1 MSNSKILTT
10 PFILILLSI
19 ILGCEDNSTFV
30 RNSFTCEIDGEVFT
44 PKNDD
49 WKGDPAI
56 EGTIEGGT
64 LIITGRNNVNGSSS
78 VGIKISNFSGP
89 GTYILNDVD
98 ENYGRYYSSEIM
110 SQCFTNTDYT
120 GELIIESYEAK
131 EGIVWGKFNFEAA
144 TSNGSKVVAVTQGQ
158 FIVDCAVL

>member
-1 MSNSKILTT
+1 M
-10 PFILILLSI
+10 
-19 ILGCEDNSTFV
+19 GCEDNSTFV
-30 RNSFTCEIDGEVFT
+30 RNFFTCEIDGERFT

-56 EGTIEGGT
+56 EGSIKGST
-64 LIITGRNNVNGSSS
+64 LIIDGRNNVNGSRS
-78 VGIKISNFSGP
+78 VGIKIVNFSGP
-89 GTYILNDVD
+89 GTYILNDVN
-98 ENYGRYYSSEIM
+98 ENYGHYYSSEIM
-110 SQCFTNTDYT
+110 SQCFTNADYT
-120 GELIIESYEAK
+120 GTLIIESYEAK